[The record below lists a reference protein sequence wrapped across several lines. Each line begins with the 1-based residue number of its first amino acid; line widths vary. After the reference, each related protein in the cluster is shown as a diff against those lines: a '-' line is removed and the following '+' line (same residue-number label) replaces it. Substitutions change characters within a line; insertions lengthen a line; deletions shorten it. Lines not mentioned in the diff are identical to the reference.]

1 MANSSQNHI
10 IRCQAQA
17 VRLNYPNGHEP
28 IAVQMGKPIC
38 GALPITA
45 SGDRP
50 LEARNHPGAG
60 FHLGAD
66 QFDDIAEDGTINL
79 GAFGTGRVVCRG

>member
-17 VRLNYPNGHEP
+17 VRLTSPSGHEH

-45 SGDRP
+45 PGDRP
-50 LEARNHPGAG
+50 LEARNHLGAG

-66 QFDDIAEDGTINL
+66 QFDDIAQDGTINL
-79 GAFGTGRVVCRG
+79 GAFGTGRACRG